1 MVCCQYDSPQLVP
14 EPGGIVARVVVVGE
28 RTFLPLSLQKAQ
40 AAVTA
45 FDAEMESG
53 KNIIEDIITLA
64 LSSVYISS
72 SSLLITGIAWSAA
85 AHPALLFC
93 LILIRD
99 GNSCVVPL
107 VPQHLGSAPH
117 SILGL

>member
-1 MVCCQYDSPQLVP
+1 MVCCQYDSRSSSHNRV
-14 EPGGIVARVVVVGE
+14 GIVARVVVVGE

-72 SSLLITGIAWSAA
+72 SQASLGQLP
-85 AHPALLFC
+85 H
-93 LILIRD
+93 IRR
-99 GNSCVVPL
+99 SCFV
-107 VPQHLGSAPH
+107 
-117 SILGL
+117 

>member
-1 MVCCQYDSPQLVP
+1 MIPRSSSHNRV
-14 EPGGIVARVVVVGE
+14 GIVARVVVVGE

-72 SSLLITGIAWSAA
+72 PSLLITGIAWSAA

-99 GNSCVVPL
+99 GNPCVVPL
-107 VPQHLGSAPH
+107 VPQQISPAFNIRSLIRAARA
-117 SILGL
+117 

>member
-1 MVCCQYDSPQLVP
+1 MIPRSSSQNRV
-14 EPGGIVARVVVVGE
+14 GIVARVVVVGE

-53 KNIIEDIITLA
+53 KNIIEDIIALA

-72 SSLLITGIAWSAA
+72 SSHHRHRLVSCRTSG
-85 AHPALLFC
+85 ALVLF
-93 LILIRD
+93 
-99 GNSCVVPL
+99 NPN
-107 VPQHLGSAPH
+107 P
-117 SILGL
+117 